1 MSVAEEVISE
11 VSGCVPLVSC
21 NVTVTSS
28 DHCMSADPSGEGVN
42 QPSAVPSGEGVNQ
55 PSAVSSGEG
64 VNQPSAV
71 PSGEG
76 VSQLSAVHSG
86 ERVNLLH
93 STALAASSGT
103 IPGICPFDSLP
114 TNISLVGEKQLVHA
128 LHDCTYV
135 ERIRTL
141 YNSSKIS

>member
-28 DHCMSADPSGEGVN
+28 DHCTSADP
-42 QPSAVPSGEGVNQ
+42 
-55 PSAVSSGEG
+55 SGEG

-114 TNISLVGEKQLVHA
+114 TNISLVSEKQLVHA
-128 LHDCTYV
+128 LHYITV
-135 ERIRTL
+135 L
-141 YNSSKIS
+141 M